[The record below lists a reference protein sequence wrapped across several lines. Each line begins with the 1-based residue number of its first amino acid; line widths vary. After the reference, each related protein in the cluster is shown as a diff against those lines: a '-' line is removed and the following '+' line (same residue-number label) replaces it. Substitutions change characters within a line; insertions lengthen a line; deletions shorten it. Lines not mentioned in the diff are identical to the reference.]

1 MIIRVFN
8 TGRSNGEAPVNYLL
22 GEYDHTGKPRSVLPE
37 ILEGSAA
44 TTIAVINSIPRK
56 FKYVSGV
63 IAFHADEKPSR
74 QDLQN
79 IINTFKKSVLPGLNA
94 DHFNSLFVLH
104 QEKLNTEVHFVVP
117 SIEFASGR
125 NSQLNIHFPG
135 PRNLALYNTLTKV
148 LNHEM
153 GYNQVIE
160 NPIRSALSGAD
171 RKSPRSQEKR
181 RTTKILTAEITTG
194 LRNRKFANRRELCS
208 WLEESLD
215 VKVTRQGED
224 YISVRLPGSNK
235 ATRLKGPLF
244 KRDADYRSLQAK
256 SEDPVPVRVLT
267 GTEFEASKDTLA
279 MLVQERA
286 SFNKKAYFSPRTLP
300 KSARDNTATV
310 HPPGANKT
318 SITQEKS
325 MPIKEMR
332 KIIRE
337 ALTIANEVKGQKPV
351 AFEIKSKTEA
361 VSGMLAVRSKALKP
375 EGISQTSTLDAIQE
389 VQNAIGLLQTA
400 IDGAV
405 ADLAAARTPKDKQQA
420 EARLASLLMQ
430 MSRLNQ
436 QLKAAKVRQINQ
448 PSGSKLK
455 I

>member
-22 GEYDHTGKPRSVLPE
+22 GEYDHSGKPRSVLPE

-215 VKVTRQGED
+215 VKVTRQSED

-267 GTEFEASKDTLA
+267 GTEFEAAKDTLA

-375 EGISQTSTLDAIQE
+375 EGVSQASTLDAIQE

-448 PSGSKLK
+448 PSGTKLK